1 MINIDRDDWGIDI
14 SVITIYIASLIR
26 MLWTNFD
33 GIIHSL
39 TGVIALLLVSYRF
52 WILVKRNY
60 KKKNEKNIR

>member
-1 MINIDRDDWGIDI
+1 MFDFDKDNWGIDI

-26 MLWTNFD
+26 MFFTNFD

-52 WILVKRNY
+52 WILI
-60 KKKNEKNIR
+60 KKNRKKHEKDS